1 MRCVFQGQAAFLAR
15 IAGETRCA
23 FWTDEPTEHDFD
35 ANRLIEID
43 LARTPSAASAGDIA
57 WDEVDVD
64 DCYAGPTGIVA
75 GTTLGPRWPEMQLAG
90 MVWLSERFLTRLPA
104 ALRPPCPPPGAEA
117 RGYEFQSV
125 VYATGTGDPRA
136 GTRYQG
142 HHAKI
147 VEERGTLAR
156 VAVFPAGSSLR
167 TTVAPHMM
175 WIDLS
180 SAESCDAGPHALTE
194 IGTGDRR
201 KEGAL
206 FLVVNRLAPPSNP
219 QPGDPA

>member
-1 MRCVFQGQAAFLAR
+1 MRCVFQGQAAFLGR

-35 ANRLIEID
+35 PERLIEID
-43 LARTPSAASAGDIA
+43 LGRTPAAASAGEIA

-64 DCYAGPTGIVA
+64 DCFAGPTGNVA

-90 MVWLSERFLTRLPA
+90 MVWLSERFLARLPA
-104 ALRPPCPPPGAEA
+104 ARRPPCPPEGAEA

-125 VYATGTGDPRA
+125 VYATGTDDPRA

-147 VEERGTLAR
+147 LEERGPLAR
-156 VAVFPAGSSLR
+156 VAVFPPGSSLR
-167 TTVAPHMM
+167 PAVAHTM

-180 SAESCDAGPHALTE
+180 SAEQCDAGPRSLTE

-206 FLVVNRLAPPSNP
+206 FLVVNRLVLPANP
-219 QPGDPA
+219 QPGEVA